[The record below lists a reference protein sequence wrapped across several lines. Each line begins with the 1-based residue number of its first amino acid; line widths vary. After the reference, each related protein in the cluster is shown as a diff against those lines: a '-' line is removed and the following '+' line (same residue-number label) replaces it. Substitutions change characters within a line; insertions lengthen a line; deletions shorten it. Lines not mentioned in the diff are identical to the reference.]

1 MSESFCEFSCTFHQ
15 GQYSAPAHRREFR
28 PVQPEPL
35 DLDARDHLI
44 CPASPFVILRTGKK
58 GEKSERRRSSRDP
71 AR

>member
-1 MSESFCEFSCTFHQ
+1 MHACKLGKGSTL
-15 GQYSAPAHRREFR
+15 RRRTGAKFR

-35 DLDARDHLI
+35 DLDARDRQI

-58 GEKSERRRSSRDP
+58 SERRRRSRDP